1 MAAII
6 AGIVKCGR
14 GFKHG
19 ERIAGTYS
27 DTVKVSE
34 SSAASG
40 PHIWIWTECP
50 ENLNQPEGPRLRSSC
65 HMTIEAAE
73 GLRDQLSYIIDN
85 HYNREEG

>member
-19 ERIAGTYS
+19 EKIAGTYN

-34 SSAASG
+34 SSLASG
-40 PHIWIWTECP
+40 PHIWIWVQCP
-50 ENLNQPEGPRLRSSC
+50 ENLNDLDGPRKKAEC
-65 HMTIEAAE
+65 HMTLDAAE
-73 GLRDQLSYIIDN
+73 GLRDQLNYIIAN
-85 HYNREEG
+85 HYNREED